1 MLELTLNQ
9 VSKHFSAKK
18 AVNGISTRLTSGVYG
33 LLGANGAGK
42 TTLMRMICGILN
54 PTSGEIQ
61 MNGQE
66 ISSMG
71 EHYRDM
77 LGYLPQDFGYYPDFS
92 AEEFLWYVGS
102 LKGLTLPAAKSKARE
117 LLRTVALS
125 EVARKKIRTFSGGM
139 KQRLGIAQA
148 MLNDPRVLVLDE
160 PTAGLDPKERV
171 RFRNLIANLARDKIV
186 ILSTHIVSDV
196 EYIAD
201 QILVMKQGGLLMT
214 GTVEQLTTTMEG
226 CVWSCHIPAR
236 EAEEW
241 NARYCVSNLRHEGN
255 QVELRIVSTV
265 KPAHHALLVAP
276 TLEDF
281 YLHHFQDEQVAVTD
295 EEKERA

>member
-1 MLELTLNQ
+1 MLELILNQ
-9 VSKHFSAKK
+9 VSKQFSGKK
-18 AVNGISTRLTSGVYG
+18 AVNEVSARLTNGVYG

-42 TTLMRMICGILN
+42 TTLMRMISGILN
-54 PTSGEIQ
+54 PTSGTIQ

-66 ISSMG
+66 IGHMG
-71 EHYRDM
+71 ENYRDV
-77 LGYLPQDFGYYPDFS
+77 LGYLPQEFGYYPDFT

-102 LKGLTLPAAKSKARE
+102 LKGLTLSASKGKAQE
-117 LLRTVALS
+117 LLRMVALE

-148 MLNDPRVLVLDE
+148 MLNDPLVLVLDE

-171 RFRNLIANLARDKIV
+171 RFRNLISDLGRDKIV

-201 QILVMKQGGLLMT
+201 QIMVMKQGVLLMN
-214 GTVEQLTTTMEG
+214 GTVEQLTTTIEG
-226 CVWSCHIPAR
+226 QVWLSHIPV
-236 EAEEW
+236 AEVDEW
-241 NARYCVSNLRHEGN
+241 NVRHCVSNLRHEGN
-255 QVELRIVSTV
+255 RVELRIISKV
-265 KPAHHALLVAP
+265 KPSNHSIGVKP

-281 YLHHFQDEQVAVTD
+281 YLFHFQDDQAAVLG
-295 EEKERA
+295 EEK

>member
-9 VSKHFSAKK
+9 VSKQFSAKK
-18 AVNGISTRLTSGVYG
+18 VVDGISARLNSGVYG

-42 TTLMRMICGILN
+42 TTLMRMICGILK
-54 PTSGEIQ
+54 PTSGTIL
-61 MNGQE
+61 MNGEE
-66 ISSMG
+66 IGRMG
-71 EHYRDM
+71 ERYRDL

-102 LKGLTLPAAKSKARE
+102 LKGLTLPAAKGKARE
-117 LLRTVALS
+117 LLRMVALS
-125 EVARKKIRTFSGGM
+125 EAARKKIRTFSGGM

-171 RFRNLIANLARDKIV
+171 RFRNLIADLARDKIV

-214 GTVEQLTTTMEG
+214 GTVEQLTATMEG

-241 NARYCVSNLRHEGN
+241 NARYCVSNLGIRWSC
-255 QVELRIVSTV
+255 VSC
-265 KPAHHALLVAP
+265 P
-276 TLEDF
+276 
-281 YLHHFQDEQVAVTD
+281 
-295 EEKERA
+295 R